1 MRKIALLAV
10 VAFAAACG
18 SSTTDPGSGLLRVA
32 NLSPSVA
39 AIDYC
44 IKAAGGTYSAP
55 VMAGLGAVDGLV
67 YGGEGEKMIGKYV
80 TYTAGSYTIGVYNK
94 GLLGASCANPGYTL
108 DITIANGVSSTVALI
123 GQTGVTGGAVALR
136 QVTDASVPDA
146 TRVLIRFMN
155 TGFLQ
160 VPPMPSPSVLPAF
173 DIGYLLLGGN
183 YTVLFNNV
191 VYPSFA
197 AAGNGVD
204 ANGYNAVNPSIL
216 GSGTTLFSCAHGI
229 SPGTVPGACQEIQ
242 LPTGAPITGG
252 IIASAF
258 TIGNYGTDPVF
269 SLFCG
274 DNQPPPLAGYPYSL
288 CVTNTFVP

>member
-32 NLSPSVA
+32 NLSPSVT

-94 GLLGASCANPGYTL
+94 GLTGSSCANPGYTL
-108 DITIANGVSSTVALI
+108 DITIGNGVSSTVALV
-123 GQTGVTGGAVALR
+123 GQTGVAGAAIGLR
-136 QVTDASVPDA
+136 QYTDASTADA
-146 TRVLIRFMN
+146 TKVIIRFMN

-160 VPPMPSPSVLPAF
+160 VPPMPAATVLPAF
-173 DIGYLLLGGN
+173 DIGYQLLGG
-183 YTVLFNNV
+183 TFTLLFNNV
-191 VYPSFA
+191 AYPGFA
-197 AAGNGVD
+197 AVGNGVD

-216 GSGTTLFSCAHGI
+216 TTGTTLYSCGHGFT
-229 SPGTVPGACQEIQ
+229 PATPGACQQIA
-242 LPTGAPITGG
+242 LPTVAPITGG
-252 IIASAF
+252 VIASAF
-258 TIGNYGTDPVF
+258 TVGNYGTDAVYA
-269 SLFCG
+269 LFCG
-274 DNQPPPLAGYPYSL
+274 DNQAPPVLGYPYSA
-288 CVTNTFVP
+288 CISNTATF

>member
-18 SSTTDPGSGLLRVA
+18 SSTSDPGSGFLRVA

-55 VMAGLGAVDGLV
+55 VMAGLGATDGLV
-67 YGGEGEKMIGKYV
+67 YGGYGEKMIGKYV
-80 TYTAGSYTIGVYNK
+80 SYTAGNYTIGVYDK
-94 GLLGASCANPGYTL
+94 GLLGASCTNPAYTL
-108 DITIANGVSSTVALI
+108 DVTISNGGSYTVALT

-136 QVTDASVPDA
+136 SYTDASTADA
-146 TRVLIRFMN
+146 TKVIIRFVN

-173 DIGYLLLGGN
+173 DIGYQLLGG
-183 YTVLFNNV
+183 TFTLLFDNV
-191 VYPSFA
+191 AYPGFA
-197 AAGNGVD
+197 AATNGVN

-216 GSGTTLFSCAHGI
+216 ATGTTLYSCGHGFT
-229 SPGTVPGACQEIQ
+229 PATPGACQEIA

-258 TIGNYGTDPVF
+258 TIGNYGTDENF

-274 DNQPPPLAGYPYSL
+274 DNQPAPVLGYPYAL
-288 CVTNTFVP
+288 CVTNTAPF